1 MDKDFDGTVD
11 LRKYSIKDV
20 CLWLISKL
28 NAAEYIGQPY
38 TTPYC
43 NYVMSWHQ
51 AIPLNAIVM
60 AQSPYPN
67 PIFPEIAAAMS
78 YNTEKCREVMKV
90 DMPPTVAILAND
102 LQIHAG
108 MRKEDTIAVVKDGW
122 MLVVGGILLVN
133 CAVFKPY
140 GTAGAYDE
148 CINQINVLSRMLEE
162 TEKFGE
168 RTVDIIAYGAGQAM
182 ASELTK
188 CFKSNIIKLTK
199 YTSSHPASLAYR
211 MNDFNNAEC
220 HMGSPSTSK
229 VLAKHFSN
237 HVAYAHTM
245 AKQSAAEIR
254 AQRQLDNIRTLSGQ
268 LAPLEEISNSLFP
281 MMKNLLKCIDEE
293 DIENFRLT
301 LEGIIQT
308 GEVFTFRLASASAA
322 LTQVQATSG
331 NAGSTVS
338 KPGPSLSTTSPSMAS
353 LSQHVG
359 GEFKAAAPIAPRP
372 ISLSKSRAV
381 PQSTTAASDSTVN
394 VSSPPSIMSASTA
407 TASTTPQGPPM
418 ASTGFAAAPRPIKI
432 RKSSAPTIGTSVSE
446 PTKPG
451 PSNSEVLTP
460 KADSPSVD
468 EDDTKTISSIGARF
482 RKLETIQESSQ
493 SGNTGKAAERQS
505 PNPEWALSKEIINQL
520 SCIELVVEYY
530 GKEKVDND
538 DFREAMDALQS
549 DMANKTA
556 YNAMTQRLVA
566 AIKEDMITYPQFDF
580 AKWILDEKKP
590 SATLDQCRIEFEF

>member
-28 NAAEYIGQPY
+28 NASEYIGQPY
-38 TTPYC
+38 TIPYC

-78 YNTEKCREVMKV
+78 YNTEKCREVMKA

-211 MNDFNNAEC
+211 MNDFNSPEC

-254 AQRQLDNIRTLSGQ
+254 AQRQLDNIRTLAGQ
-268 LAPLEEISNSLFP
+268 LTPLEEISNSLFP

-293 DIENFRLT
+293 DIENFRVT

-331 NAGSTVS
+331 NAGSTIS

-359 GEFKAAAPIAPRP
+359 GEFKAAAPIMPRP

-381 PQSTTAASDSTVN
+381 SQPPTPASNSTVD
-394 VSSPPSIMSASTA
+394 VSSPPSVMSVSTA
-407 TASTTPQGPPM
+407 TASTVPQEQHIVP
-418 ASTGFAAAPRPIKI
+418 TGFAPAPRPIKI
-432 RKSSAPTIGTSVSE
+432 RKSSAPTIGTSVSD
-446 PTKPG
+446 PVKPG

-460 KADSPSVD
+460 KANSPSAE
-468 EDDTKTISSIGARF
+468 EDDNKTISSLGARF

-493 SGNTGKAAERQS
+493 SGNTGKVAEDQS
-505 PNPEWALSKEIINQL
+505 PNPEWNLSREIINQL
-520 SCIELVVEYY
+520 SCVQSVVEFHAPD
-530 GKEKVDND
+530 KVDTD
-538 DFREAMDALQS
+538 EFQDTMEALQS
-549 DMANKTA
+549 DISNKVA
-556 YNAMTQRLVA
+556 YNALTQRLIP
-566 AIKEDMITYPQFDF
+566 AIKQDLATYPKFNF
-580 AKWILDEKKP
+580 AQWILDSKKP
-590 SATLDQCRIEFEF
+590 SATFDQCKAEFEF